1 MKDWSAIKERYLQD
15 ELPTRLGGLAANLA
29 RIKSFSGNVANI
41 DLVKSL
47 IEESKFFIEWTASN
61 AEIETAAKL
70 VEIQIQ
76 LATWQWSWESIW
88 VDENK
93 RAFVAEQSQSWSNSV
108 LEMSGLLSD

>member
-1 MKDWSAIKERYLQD
+1 MQD

-29 RIKSFSGNVANI
+29 RRIKSFSGNVANI

-108 LEMSGLLSD
+108 SEIVGSIVY